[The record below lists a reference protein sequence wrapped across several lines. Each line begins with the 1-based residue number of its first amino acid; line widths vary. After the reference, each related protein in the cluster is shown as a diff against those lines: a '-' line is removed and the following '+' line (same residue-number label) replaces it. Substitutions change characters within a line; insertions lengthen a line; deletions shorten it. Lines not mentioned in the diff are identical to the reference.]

1 MPPRWRR
8 YLRFFGPNP
17 DADVDDELTFHLE
30 MRMRDYESRG
40 LSHEAAMTAARG
52 RFGDIDSV
60 GAELR
65 DHDRHQARAQRRRDL
80 VEDLLQDAR
89 YALRSLRRAP
99 AFTAVAVCTLALG
112 IGANTAVFSVV
123 DAVVIRALPYPH
135 PEQLVSLDGSTFA
148 EFTRVR
154 QLGRSYAD
162 VGAYSASSVGLAGGG
177 DDGGE
182 PERVAAVSVSVSLL
196 SVLGVPAA
204 LGRTFGAEEDGRA
217 RSNVVVIGNAI
228 WTQRF
233 GRSRDAVGRTVMIDG
248 APFVVIGVMPADFH
262 FPNEQT
268 ALWLP
273 IVTPPTGS
281 GAFWGSG
288 GYKLVGRLR
297 PNVTAAAAQ
306 HELRALYPRIRH
318 ENPIWDP
325 GPNYYAQAAVLPLQ
339 RAIVGSARTLLLLLL
354 GVVTIV
360 LLIACANV
368 ANLLLVRGASRLR
381 EISIRVALGGGRWR
395 LIRQLL
401 TESIVLALAGG
412 TAGVGVAWVGLLAL
426 RSALPADL
434 PRSVGIALDGR
445 VLLVA
450 FGVSLATGVIF
461 GALPALRVSGAAIDA
476 PMRHGGR
483 ASAGA
488 AHRRLARLVVGGE
501 IALALVLLIAAQ
513 LLVRSVWALNHIDPG
528 FRTTSIVAATVSLP
542 AAAYSDSTVPE
553 FYDVLLSRLRSLPGV
568 QSAGAVDRLPMR
580 VGWGGALRIEGQFDD
595 VKRSVPTTDHWQ
607 TISPGYLATIEIPLI
622 DGRDFSRD
630 DRAAS
635 PPVCLVSESFARHFW
650 PGQSAIGK
658 RVGYPWASPWIT
670 IVGVVRDAKLDSL
683 TGTSEQTFYRP
694 LAQAPR
700 TEMTL
705 AIRTTA
711 NEQALAPSIRQ
722 IVAQLDH
729 AVPVSDVQT
738 MSQVVDASAARPRF
752 TMVLLALFAAL
763 AVTLGVIGIYGVMSY
778 TVAQRTR
785 EMGVRMALGATPGD
799 AMRLVLGEGLALAAA
814 GIGVGM
820 VAAIGSSRLLRG
832 VLVGVT
838 PTDPL
843 TFVTVP
849 IALALVALLASY
861 LPARRATRVDPTTAL
876 RSE

>member
-1 MPPRWRR
+1 M
-8 YLRFFGPNP
+8 
-17 DADVDDELTFHLE
+17 
-30 MRMRDYESRG
+30 
-40 LSHEAAMTAARG
+40 
-52 RFGDIDSV
+52 
-60 GAELR
+60 
-65 DHDRHQARAQRRRDL
+65 
-80 VEDLLQDAR
+80 
-89 YALRSLRRAP
+89 
-99 AFTAVAVCTLALG
+99 
-112 IGANTAVFSVV
+112 
-123 DAVVIRALPYPH
+123 
-135 PEQLVSLDGSTFA
+135 
-148 EFTRVR
+148 
-154 QLGRSYAD
+154 
-162 VGAYSASSVGLAGGG
+162 
-177 DDGGE
+177 
-182 PERVAAVSVSVSLL
+182 
-196 SVLGVPAA
+196 
-204 LGRTFGAEEDGRA
+204 
-217 RSNVVVIGNAI
+217 
-228 WTQRF
+228 
-233 GRSRDAVGRTVMIDG
+233 
-248 APFVVIGVMPADFH
+248 
-262 FPNEQT
+262 
-268 ALWLP
+268 
-273 IVTPPTGS
+273 
-281 GAFWGSG
+281 
-288 GYKLVGRLR
+288 
-297 PNVTAAAAQ
+297 
-306 HELRALYPRIRH
+306 RALYPRIRL

-434 PRSVGIALDGR
+434 PRSADIALDGR

-501 IALALVLLIAAQ
+501 IALALVLVIAAQ

-700 TEMTL
+700 TEMTV

-738 MSQVVDASAARPRF
+738 MSHVVDASAARPRF
-752 TMVLLALFAAL
+752 TMVLLALFASL